1 VVSDNTLFGKEPEM
15 RTKRTVFCVCV
26 LLLSGCLPSLHQL
39 YTDETLIF
47 EEGLVGKW
55 RTDGDD
61 IWQFRRAEEKGYEL
75 RIYETQEE
83 CGRFEAHLVEID
95 GRMFLD
101 LYPDD
106 EAISD
111 LDDFYALHLLPVHTF
126 IKVNQIL
133 PTLQLHMMDPGKV
146 EEMLKNDPNAVK
158 HEIAD
163 ESIVLTAT
171 TEQLQAF
178 LVTHVETLFGH
189 ESDNTDDAEAM
200 TRLEPL
206 YTDEDI
212 VFDANLIGQW
222 KGNDGEI
229 LDAKKMGKNAYHLM
243 LIEKDG
249 EAHQLF
255 ANLLQVNGR
264 RFLAVFW
271 DKSELSPNETYA
283 YAFHLIPDEVVKIE
297 QTKQDLTLRRI
308 DYDQISRVLNSGS
321 LEDIEKAADL
331 SHFFEGVRIKP

>member
-1 VVSDNTLFGKEPEM
+1 M
-15 RTKRTVFCVCV
+15 RTRRTVFCVCV

-39 YTDETLIF
+39 YTNETLIF

-61 IWQFRRAEEKGYEL
+61 IWQFRKAEDKGYEL
-75 RIYETQEE
+75 RIYETQEA

-95 GRMFLD
+95 GWMFLD

-111 LDDFYALHLLPVHTF
+111 LDDFYASHLMPVHTF

-133 PTLQLHMMDPGKV
+133 PTLQLQMMDPGKV
-146 EEMLKNDPNAVK
+146 EEMLEDDPNVIK
-158 HEIAD
+158 HEIAND
-163 ESIVLTAT
+163 CIVLTAT

-178 LVTHVETLFGH
+178 LVAHIETLFGH
-189 ESDNTDDAEAM
+189 ESDPTDDAEAM

-206 YTDEDI
+206 YSDKDI
-212 VFDANLIGQW
+212 VFDSNLIGQW
-222 KGNDGEI
+222 EGNDGEI
-229 LDAKKMGKNAYHLM
+229 LDAQKMGENAYDLM

-255 ANLLQVNGR
+255 ANLLQINGR
-264 RFLAVFW
+264 RFLAMFS
-271 DKSELSPNETYA
+271 DKSELSPNEPYA
-283 YAFHLIPDEVVKIE
+283 YAFHLIPDEVLEIE
-297 QTKQDLTLRRI
+297 QTKLNLTLRRI
-308 DYDQISRVLNSGS
+308 DYDQISRVLQSDP
-321 LEDIEKAADL
+321 LEAIEPATNL
-331 SHFFEGVRIKP
+331 SHFFEGVRIEPQDVRVR